1 MKEEHTWGQSE
12 IRCRIAVWRTCVLD
26 TGFEPDEGPN
36 QGHGGASA
44 EQCGRSSACKAARS
58 LHMNSLGPL
67 SARAAKRGRH
77 REWTRRPGRALW
89 QDAIALGSKRG
100 ERRARKRTVPSL
112 PSAPAACC
120 GGSIAKGLAKSAL
133 AADPVPPWLPELGT
147 PDMALHALG
156 RPVWRVSPG
165 RVCPLSSVFKVAAR
179 SSSTWPPFVRSGAR
193 QNSMIAVQKVCCA
206 GSCEEE

>member
-1 MKEEHTWGQSE
+1 MGSVRDSVQNCGVEDVRAGH
-12 IRCRIAVWRTCVLD
+12 
-26 TGFEPDEGPN
+26 GFEPDEGPN

-77 REWTRRPGRALW
+77 REWARRPGRALW
-89 QDAIALGSKRG
+89 QDVIALGSKRG
-100 ERRARKRTVPSL
+100 ERRARKRTVPPL

-179 SSSTWPPFVRSGAR
+179 SSSTRPPFVRSGSKAKLYDSR
-193 QNSMIAVQKVCCA
+193 SESLLCR
-206 GSCEEE
+206 SCEE